1 MEAVSQDAGQIVQNL
16 DPVLLWIGLI
26 LASLVVLTTLVTVAV
41 IYCKMFSKAGYHW
54 ALGLLVVVPIGCV
67 IMPFVLA
74 FGHWPIHRRLEELRR
89 KLDSGPSIGVSS
101 PPVSLPSPSSSRT
114 P

>member
-74 FGHWPIHRRLEELRR
+74 FGHWPIHRQLEELRR
-89 KLDSGPSIGVSS
+89 KLESGPSIGVSS
-101 PPVSLPSPSSSRT
+101 PPVSLSSPSSSRT
-114 P
+114 S

>member
-1 MEAVSQDAGQIVQNL
+1 MESVSQDAGHIVETL
-16 DPVLLWIGLI
+16 DPVLFWGGVI
-26 LASLVVLTTLVTVAV
+26 LASLVALTIVVTVAV

-74 FGHWPIHRRLEELRR
+74 FGHWPIHRQLEELQR
-89 KLDSGPSIGVSS
+89 KLESGPSTTMAPGSA
-101 PPVSLPSPSSSRT
+101 SLSSPSSAATS
-114 P
+114 